1 MKTNTTRSTSF
12 VAKAAAGVTAA
23 AASVMAGS
31 AFAAGE
37 VAAAMTDGID
47 KSDLLAG
54 GVIVLGACAVIAMIG
69 LGRRLAK

>member
-1 MKTNTTRSTSF
+1 MNTKNRVFSAP
-12 VAKAAAGVTAA
+12 AKIAAGVTAA
-23 AASVMAGS
+23 AAAVMSGS